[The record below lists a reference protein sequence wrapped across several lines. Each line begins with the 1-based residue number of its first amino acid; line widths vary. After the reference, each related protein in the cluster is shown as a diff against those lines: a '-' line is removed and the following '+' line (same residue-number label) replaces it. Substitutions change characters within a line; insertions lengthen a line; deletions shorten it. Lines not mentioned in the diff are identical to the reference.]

1 MQDDDGGLLV
11 GVHSPVNL
19 LDAAITGVTVKSTT
33 APSSSD
39 GNRPIHP
46 ATAQELAALQTTAG
60 ASLLDAVRVEYPF
73 AAGESYTITVS
84 LQVTKTNGA
93 SSTASGSF
101 QINLPAP
108 GETAGSNAA
117 EVF

>member
-1 MQDDDGGLLV
+1 M
-11 GVHSPVNL
+11 NL
-19 LDAAITGVTVKSTT
+19 LDATITGVTVKSTT
-33 APSSSD
+33 APGSSD
-39 GNRPIHP
+39 GSRPIRP
-46 ATAQELAALQTTAG
+46 TTAQELAALQTTAG

-84 LQVTKTNGA
+84 LQVTKSNGA
-93 SSTASGSF
+93 SSAASGSF

-108 GETAGSNAA
+108 GETAGSDAA